1 MSLKSKRLRNNLGF
15 NVFGNAQKEFF
26 FAQLYALYLHKNKEA
41 IEL

>member
-1 MSLKSKRLRNNLGF
+1 MCLKMPKKS
-15 NVFGNAQKEFF
+15 FF